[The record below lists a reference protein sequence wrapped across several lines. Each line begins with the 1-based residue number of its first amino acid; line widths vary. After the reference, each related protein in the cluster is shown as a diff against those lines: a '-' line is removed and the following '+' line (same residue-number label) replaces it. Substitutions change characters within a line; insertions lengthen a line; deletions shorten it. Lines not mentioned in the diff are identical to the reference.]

1 MHMRRMIRL
10 TAPLIVVAAIGTALP
25 AGVAQAATGPVAAS
39 DFNGDGYRDVV
50 IPAPHAKVGNLA
62 AAGAVVV
69 LYGSA
74 NGVSPARRAVITQ
87 NSPGVPGEAEFWD
100 LFGSSV
106 SAADLDGDGFSDL
119 VVGTPS
125 EDWGGYQDA
134 GVVTVLWGS
143 RSGLVS
149 GSNLTTPGIAGDSY
163 GQEVAAT
170 TLGGK
175 PLVVV
180 GADGGTGLRFTG
192 PFRRTGE
199 AGRRQT
205 IATGPR
211 QVAFGDLNKD
221 GTPESVVVTGSFN
234 GWGGG
239 FVYVDPHKTSDP
251 LNDWPQP
258 AARGGMPAIGDVNG
272 DGHDD
277 VVLGHPEEPETAGD
291 TANIGGR
298 ISIWYGSAQGISVST
313 MPVQISQGAAGIP
326 GVNEKGDRFGSSV
339 AVADLDRDGKA
350 EIIAGAPGEDIAE
363 AADAGSVTVI
373 PGVASRKPGAG
384 AYNLTQGTPGI
395 PGTSADDDQ
404 FGSTLSAADVTKDGR
419 PELFIGAFGEGAVWS
434 LPGGANG
441 PTPSGSTLISAQSV
455 GLWPGAWF
463 SGEGVPAE

>member
-1 MHMRRMIRL
+1 MIRL
-10 TAPLIVVAAIGTALP
+10 TAPLIVAAAIGTVLP
-25 AGVAQAATGPVAAS
+25 AGVAQAATGPVAS
-39 DFNGDGYRDVV
+39 DFNGDGYRDLA
-50 IPAPHAKVGNLA
+50 IPAPHVAVGNHS

-74 NGVSPARRAVITQ
+74 SGVSPARRAVITQ

-119 VVGTPS
+119 VVGTPNES
-125 EDWGGYQDA
+125 WGGHDSA

-149 GSNLTTPGIAGDSY
+149 GSNLTTPGIAINSY

-205 IATGPR
+205 LAVDPK

-221 GTPESVVVTGSFN
+221 GTPESVVVTGHSS

-239 FVYVDPHKTSDP
+239 FVYVDPHKSNAEHLWEP
-251 LNDWPQP
+251 S

-272 DGHDD
+272 DGHKD
-277 VVLGHPEEPETAGD
+277 VVLGHPAEPETAGD
-291 TANIGGR
+291 TVNIGGR
-298 ISIWYGSAQGISVST
+298 VSIWYGSAQGIDVST
-313 MPVQISQGAAGIP
+313 MPVQFSQSAAGIP

-350 EIIAGAPGEDIAE
+350 EIIIGAPGEDIAE

-373 PGVASRKPGAG
+373 PGIASRKPGAG

-395 PGTSADDDQ
+395 PGTSATGDQ

-419 PELFIGAFGEGAVWS
+419 PELFIGALGEGAVWS
-434 LPGGANG
+434 LPGGTNG
-441 PTPSGSTLISAQSV
+441 PTPAGSTLISARSF
-455 GLWPGAWF
+455 GLYGDQWF
-463 SGEGVPAE
+463 SGEGVRAE